1 MTHHESEIGC
11 LHWLYEAGTATEAE
25 EQRLR
30 MLLAKADAATL
41 PPELRLLRR
50 MFDGLAALAAETVP
64 AAEPR
69 AAAETISVAE
79 AMPAADATLVAEAAL
94 VGETMPAAA
103 PKAAAKN
110 MPAAATLRK
119 AASVPLCR
127 DVRPLRRIAGWGAV
141 AAVVALGAVTIGHLC
156 TPYGYVDGRAIYDRD
171 EALAE
176 TACLARLE
184 ALDRSMTLFDALIPL
199 SEQQPEKR

>member
-11 LHWLYEAGTATEAE
+11 LHRLYEAGTATEAE

-64 AAEPR
+64 AA
-69 AAAETISVAE
+69 A
-79 AMPAADATLVAEAAL
+79 
-94 VGETMPAAA
+94 
-103 PKAAAKN
+103 
-110 MPAAATLRK
+110 LRK
-119 AASVPLCR
+119 AASVPLRR

-141 AAVVALGAVTIGHLC
+141 AAVVAPVSYTHL
-156 TPYGYVDGRAIYDRD
+156 RAH
-171 EALAE
+171 E
-176 TACLARLE
+176 TG
-184 ALDRSMTLFDALIPL
+184 
-199 SEQQPEKR
+199 

>member
-1 MTHHESEIGC
+1 MTHHESEIGR
-11 LHWLYEAGTATEAE
+11 LHRLYEAGTATEAE

-50 MFDGLAALAAETVP
+50 MFDGLAALAAET
-64 AAEPR
+64 
-69 AAAETISVAE
+69 ISVAE
-79 AMPAADATLVAEAAL
+79 AMPAADATLVAEAAP
-94 VGETMPAAA
+94 VGETMPAAE
-103 PKAAAKN
+103 PKAAAET
-110 MPAAATLRK
+110 MPAAVLPRM
-119 AASVPLCR
+119 AASVPLR
-127 DVRPLRRIAGWGAV
+127 RKVQPLRRIAGWGAV
-141 AAVVALGAVTIGHLC
+141 AAVVALGAVTIGYLC

-184 ALDRSMTLFDALIPL
+184 ALDRSMSLFDALIPL

>member
-1 MTHHESEIGC
+1 MTYHESEISR
-11 LHWLYEAGTATEAE
+11 LHRLYEAGTATEAE

-30 MLLAKADAATL
+30 MLLAEADTATL

-64 AAEPR
+64 AA
-69 AAAETISVAE
+69 A
-79 AMPAADATLVAEAAL
+79 
-94 VGETMPAAA
+94 
-103 PKAAAKN
+103 
-110 MPAAATLRK
+110 LRK
-119 AASVPLCR
+119 AASVPLR
-127 DVRPLRRIAGWGAV
+127 RGVRPLRRIAGWGAV